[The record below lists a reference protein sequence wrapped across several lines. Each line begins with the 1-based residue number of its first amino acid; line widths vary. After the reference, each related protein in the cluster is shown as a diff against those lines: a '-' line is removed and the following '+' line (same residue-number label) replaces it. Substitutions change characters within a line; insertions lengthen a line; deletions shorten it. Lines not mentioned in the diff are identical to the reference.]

1 MEVRNSMEIVCVWK
15 LEMVWKM
22 CGNDMEIVWNGTEFY
37 WNQPLYIVDV
47 CMYNLNVTIFAI
59 LPKHCKMVINGV

>member
-1 MEVRNSMEIVCVWK
+1 MEVRNSMEIACVWK

-22 CGNDMEIVWNGTEFY
+22 CGNDMEIAWNGTEFY

-47 CMYNLNVTIFAI
+47 CMYV
-59 LPKHCKMVINGV
+59 